1 MYVLR
6 PERGGQD
13 KVTFKEWRIRRKTA
27 RALKRAMHGMTLNS
41 IGPIYG
47 CHRKTGESNWK
58 YERRILK
65 AHMTSDKLWLVKDAK
80 VSVEVKPNE

>member
-1 MYVLR
+1 
-6 PERGGQD
+6 
-13 KVTFKEWRIRRKTA
+13 
-27 RALKRAMHGMTLNS
+27 MHGMTLNS

-65 AHMTSDKLWLVKDAK
+65 AHMTSDKLWLVKGAK
-80 VSVEVKPNE
+80 VNVEVKPNE